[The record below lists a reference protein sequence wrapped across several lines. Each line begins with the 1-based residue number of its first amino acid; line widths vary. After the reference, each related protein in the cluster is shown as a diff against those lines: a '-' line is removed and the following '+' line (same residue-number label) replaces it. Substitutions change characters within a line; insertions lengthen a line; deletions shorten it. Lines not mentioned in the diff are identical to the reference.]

1 MGRSEWNGLH
11 KSTIFAA
18 GTAIGSAALP
28 LDSNQDLHLKAEPFL
43 LMNTHPCFSIPPLN
57 DSFTSVDLDSPLKT
71 MSSVYTNKVASVS
84 LFTDPVNAKCTLYPV
99 YLKLG
104 FHYSSELFP
113 KTPLLYL
120 KNPKTQIARPAS
132 DTKRSVLNAD
142 TSYFW
147 LYSPSSCLKL
157 PLNDFA
163 HSMTRT
169 QLNISNPFLYSTCRR
184 QCRGL
189 KHLQG
194 SSDVWARRNTLP
206 HLRSPAFNCFHLG
219 SPNYFPSSKLTPFSS
234 IFSSLISPSLFSSAS
249 SHTFSPSPYTTQSKS
264 FHIWHSPYGNGDENK
279 SSVSDRN
286 PVVTVVLL
294 GWLGANQKHLKKYV
308 DWYRAR
314 GIHAVTFVVP
324 MEELLSFKPGERV
337 EHRLEIL
344 AQELAC
350 WLSGKEN
357 DGRERGLV
365 FHTFSNAGWLSYG
378 VILENF
384 IKMGDLY
391 NKIKGCIVDSAPEPE
406 PNPKVWALG
415 FSTALLNKRSRL
427 THPTYEGGQE
437 NSEKKDTNEKPTEQ
451 IQPLNAEAALI
462 AILEK
467 LFSVVF
473 KLPRVNQRLSEVT
486 SVLSKNQPPCP
497 QLYIY
502 STADRIIPAKSVE
515 SFIEEQ
521 KKAGKKVKACNLKS
535 SPHVDHFRSF
545 PDIYSKQLHSFL
557 EECNHILPH

>member
-1 MGRSEWNGLH
+1 MGGSEWNGFH

-18 GTAIGSAALP
+18 GTAIASAALP

-43 LMNTHPCFSIPPLN
+43 LMSTHPCFSIPPLN

-71 MSSVYTNKVASVS
+71 MSCIYTNKAASVS
-84 LFTDPVNAKCTLYPV
+84 LFTDPVNAKCTMYPV

-104 FHYSSELFP
+104 FHSSSEFFP
-113 KTPLLYL
+113 KTPLLCL

-132 DTKRSVLNAD
+132 DTKRSVLNTG
-142 TSYFW
+142 TSYFC
-147 LYSPSSCLKL
+147 LYSSSSCLKL
-157 PLNDFA
+157 PPNDFS
-163 HSMTRT
+163 HNMRRT
-169 QLNISNPFLYSTCRR
+169 QLNIPNPSLYSTCRC

-194 SSDVWARRNTLP
+194 SSDVWARRNNLP
-206 HLRSPAFNCFHLG
+206 YLRSTAFNFFHLA
-219 SPNYFPSSKLTPFSS
+219 SPNSFLSSKLTPFSS

-249 SHTFSPSPYTTQSKS
+249 AHTFSPSPYTTQSKS
-264 FHIWHSPYGNGDENK
+264 FHIWHSPDGDGDENK
-279 SSVSDRN
+279 SSVSDRK

-294 GWLGANQKHLKKYV
+294 GWLGAKQKHLKKYV
-308 DWYRAR
+308 DWYTAR

-324 MEELLSFKPGERV
+324 MEELLSFKPGEIV
-337 EHRLEIL
+337 EHRIEIL

-378 VILENF
+378 VMLENF
-384 IKMGDLY
+384 LKMGDLY
-391 NKIKGCIVDSAPEPE
+391 SKIKGCIVDSAPEPE

-415 FSTALLNKRSRL
+415 FSAALLNKRSRL
-427 THPTYEGGQE
+427 THPKYEGGEE
-437 NSEKKDTNEKPTEQ
+437 NSEKKDTNEKPTER
-451 IQPLNAEAALI
+451 IQTLNAEAALL
-462 AILEK
+462 AVLEK
-467 LFSVVF
+467 FFSVVL
-473 KLPRVNQRLSEVT
+473 KLPHVNQRLSEVT

-502 STADRIIPAKSVE
+502 STADRIIPAESVE
-515 SFIEEQ
+515 SFMEEQ
-521 KKAGKKVKACNLKS
+521 NKAGKKVKACNLKS

-557 EECNHILPH
+557 EECTQILPH